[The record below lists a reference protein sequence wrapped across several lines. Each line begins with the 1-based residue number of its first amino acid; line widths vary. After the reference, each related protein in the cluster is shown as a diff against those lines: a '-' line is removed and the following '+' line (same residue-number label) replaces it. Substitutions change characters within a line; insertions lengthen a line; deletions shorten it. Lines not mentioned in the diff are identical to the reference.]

1 MTTSDKDSSR
11 VSARPRSS
19 QYSQVVILFR
29 CACFTVRACWVNH
42 NLTCPHAQQ
51 GGTCPLGKPACLRH
65 RGSSIVDQSAGDWS
79 LTAGRGPGFDGAVA
93 TGDFS
98 FGWTVGVAA
107 GGVAAARAVIVSR
120 LGSGGAENARRGVVE
135 VLGEGKCYAAN
146 KGNVSASGAWAADL
160 QCASVLSERS
170 SVSDPLGLLVFSGGS
185 SVQPVVF
192 SRCLMTRSWPRFRRF
207 STSSR
212 VAALLQSVKS

>member
-1 MTTSDKDSSR
+1 MPDSSR

-29 CACFTVRACWVNH
+29 CSCFTARACWVNH

-79 LTAGRGPGFDGAVA
+79 LTAGRGPGFDETVA
-93 TGDFS
+93 AGGLS
-98 FGWTVGVAA
+98 FGWVAGVAA
-107 GGVAAARAVIVSR
+107 GVGAAAESGAGDVKVDT
-120 LGSGGAENARRGVVE
+120 GS
-135 VLGEGKCYAAN
+135 AAN
-146 KGNVSASGAWAADL
+146 TGNVSASGAWAAEL
-160 QCASVLSERS
+160 QCASVLSETS
-170 SVSDPLGLLVFSGGS
+170 SVSGPLGLLVFSGGS

-212 VAALLQSVKS
+212 VAALFQSVKS